1 MICLSDTKCD
11 FNTLNQVNL
20 SSNNEG
26 AVPTWPWSC
35 SSVIVQLLL
44 SLWEMRTMSKSG
56 LWLTVNAIF
65 LLNLLN
71 YSSTQMLNVWFKFH
85 CGVKRQHQ
93 TLSLSKYS
101 FMDWHMRMWSA
112 PQIPHWW
119 RTKCYLMNISAV
131 SEKWRSDECFYE
143 PLSSLLIQV
152 CRDFIWTDV
161 NSQHI
166 AEGNENAELYRYI
179 HNWSTL
185 LLLAKTSNFQ
195 AVCGDEPHETTERR
209 KRGKLRSWIVGISH
223 SAADKSSS
231 VYSSSTA
238 VFQSV
243 SAVQW
248 ARQLQAAL
256 RNVFIVSC

>member
-1 MICLSDTKCD
+1 MICLSDNKCD

-44 SLWEMRTMSKSG
+44 SLWERRTMSKSG
-56 LWLTVNAIF
+56 LWWTVNAIF

-71 YSSTQMLNVWFKFH
+71 YSGTQMLNVWFKFQGG
-85 CGVKRQHQ
+85 GVKRQHQ

-119 RTKCYLMNISAV
+119 RTKCYVMNISAV
-131 SEKWRSDECFYE
+131 SEKWWSDECFYE

-166 AEGNENAELYRYI
+166 AEGKCRALPLYSQLKYTVAYGR
-179 HNWSTL
+179 
-185 LLLAKTSNFQ
+185 NFQ
-195 AVCGDEPHETTERR
+195 LPSSLWRR
-209 KRGKLRSWIVGISH
+209 ATRDNRAQKTR
-223 SAADKSSS
+223 
-231 VYSSSTA
+231 
-238 VFQSV
+238 
-243 SAVQW
+243 
-248 ARQLQAAL
+248 QAAL
-256 RNVFIVSC
+256 LDCWDFPQCRG

>member
-1 MICLSDTKCD
+1 MICLSDNKCD

-71 YSSTQMLNVWFKFH
+71 YSGTQMLNVWFKFH

-131 SEKWRSDECFYE
+131 SEKWWSDECFYE
-143 PLSSLLIQV
+143 PLSSYSGLQRFYLDWCEQSAHRWRKWK
-152 CRDFIWTDV
+152 CRALPLY
-161 NSQHI
+161 SQLKYTV
-166 AEGNENAELYRYI
+166 AYGR
-179 HNWSTL
+179 
-185 LLLAKTSNFQ
+185 NFQ
-195 AVCGDEPHETTERR
+195 LPSSLWRR
-209 KRGKLRSWIVGISH
+209 ATRDNRAQKTR
-223 SAADKSSS
+223 
-231 VYSSSTA
+231 
-238 VFQSV
+238 
-243 SAVQW
+243 
-248 ARQLQAAL
+248 QAAL
-256 RNVFIVSC
+256 LDCWDFPQCRG